1 MDSST
6 PRTSCSSFF
15 FHPPKVS
22 SPIEIPGRQHD
33 EYALPPAE
41 RTTSPELLFDMELS
55 PIDRLSTH
63 YSFGLPTSPRTKEK
77 DANDD
82 PEPLLYRFP
91 VAHHID
97 THPRPP
103 PKITA
108 SFSLPPIT
116 HQPPKS
122 YRRSKSTLQLG
133 SPPPEPDPAHAI
145 RAVPLHKITGFTPDD
160 RDGAAPLPLP
170 EAAIENAHANAKAP
184 REKQKQ
190 PLTPLTPP
198 ARLASSP
205 WVREAS
211 TSALDDELGLRA
223 LDVDPG
229 AGADFTQYL
238 LRRIDSQKPL
248 QFQTFR
254 VMSVSVR

>member
-1 MDSST
+1 MDSDT

-41 RTTSPELLFDMELS
+41 RTTSPELIFEMELS
-55 PIDRLSTH
+55 PIERLSTH
-63 YSFGLPTSPRTKEK
+63 YSFGLSTSPRTKEK
-77 DANDD
+77 DAD
-82 PEPLLYRFP
+82 PEPLLYPFP

-97 THPRPP
+97 THTHPRTRPP
-103 PKITA
+103 QNTA

-122 YRRSKSTLQLG
+122 HRRSKSTLQLG

-160 RDGAAPLPLP
+160 GAAPLPLP
-170 EAAIENAHANAKAP
+170 EAARPAIENAHANAKAP

-198 ARLASSP
+198 PRLASSP

-211 TSALDDELGLRA
+211 ASDDELSLRA